1 MKNLKQSHLLIIL
14 FFSIILAGCNSETK
28 EAELNEKK
36 VAVAFFDAVYNTK
49 DINEIKKL
57 SSESF
62 KKKISQYKT
71 AKHFSRRVLNM
82 QFDSVTMETAAA
94 NTQIIDEFNVQ
105 VTMTVLFTGQR
116 NGSTFKDYKRI
127 RLVKKD
133 NAWLVDKL
141 LDNS

>member
-1 MKNLKQSHLLIIL
+1 MENLKQSYLIIIIL
-14 FFSIILAGCNSETK
+14 FSVVFAGCNSDNK
-28 EAELNEKK
+28 ENEVNEKQ
-36 VAVAFFDAVYNTK
+36 VAVAFFDAVYNSK
-49 DINEIKKL
+49 DINKIRKL
-57 SSESF
+57 SSDDF
-62 KKKISQYKT
+62 KDKISQYKT

-94 NTQIIDEFNVQ
+94 KTQIIDEFNVQ

-116 NGSTFKDYKRI
+116 NGSTIKDYKKI
-127 RLVKKD
+127 RLIKKD